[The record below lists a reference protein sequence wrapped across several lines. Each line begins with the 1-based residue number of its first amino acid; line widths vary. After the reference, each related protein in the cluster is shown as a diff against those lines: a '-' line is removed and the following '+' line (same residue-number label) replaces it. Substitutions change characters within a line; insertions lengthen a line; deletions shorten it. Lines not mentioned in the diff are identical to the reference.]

1 MKGDLVVKKLR
12 RKTLKID
19 RLLKEIKKAEL
30 VQLTQ
35 DLIRIP
41 SVRRQE
47 SGGGEEE
54 VALFLA
60 HLLEEMELD
69 VVVEEVEPCSLNL
82 ISVLQGREEGPCLM
96 FECHTDVV

>member
-12 RKTLKID
+12 RKTLKLE
-19 RLLKEIKKAEL
+19 RLLKEIKKGEL

-47 SGGGEEE
+47 QGEQK
-54 VALFLA
+54 VALYLTR
-60 HLLEEMELD
+60 LLEGIGLD
-69 VVVEEVEPCSLNL
+69 VVVESMWSP
-82 ISVLQGREEGPCLM
+82 VLQMSSPC
-96 FECHTDVV
+96 FRVKVKVHA